1 MSTESNFGII
11 PTFDSDW
18 DDEPQNDNPVGKAKE
33 KPSFVFDNRGN
44 IVFCDHNV
52 FEVLTKDDEW
62 EGVFAFDEFSQKKMV
77 MKKIPGTRGNPNMF
91 KPRQLR
97 DQDYLE
103 TLRWMNRN
111 MWVRASKN
119 VVCDA
124 VDSSCHYNSFSP
136 VKNWL
141 EDCAKLD
148 GVGNYAESLIYT
160 WAERMLGVKPENDD
174 QAVYVSQV
182 GICWLIS
189 AVARVFDP
197 GCKADGV
204 LILEGNQGIGKSTA
218 LRLLCGA
225 EWFGDALPHI
235 GSKDASD
242 YLRGKWI
249 IELAE
254 LSNVSKAEVEVVK
267 AFISRNEECYRPA
280 YGRSEVVFP
289 RQCIF
294 AGTTNKA
301 DYLRDETG
309 NRRFWPLKCQRID
322 RNTIKKEREL
332 LWGAAVKLYRD
343 GVEWWLGDSV
353 EAIAK
358 VEQANRLSIDEWTGP
373 VTEYCAN
380 ETHVSTIDVAK
391 HLGLE
396 VKDINRMVSNR
407 IISILTTIGFERM
420 GVFSNGER
428 RGRAKFFRPNTQK
441 AMKLDDEV
449 F

>member
-1 MSTESNFGII
+1 M
-11 PTFDSDW
+11 
-18 DDEPQNDNPVGKAKE
+18 
-33 KPSFVFDNRGN
+33 
-44 IVFCDHNV
+44 
-52 FEVLTKDDEW
+52 
-62 EGVFAFDEFSQKKMV
+62 
-77 MKKIPGTRGNPNMF
+77 
-91 KPRQLR
+91 
-97 DQDYLE
+97 
-103 TLRWMNRN
+103 
-111 MWVRASKN
+111 
-119 VVCDA
+119 
-124 VDSSCHYNSFSP
+124 
-136 VKNWL
+136 
-141 EDCAKLD
+141 
-148 GVGNYAESLIYT
+148 
-160 WAERMLGVKPENDD
+160 
-174 QAVYVSQV
+174 
-182 GICWLIS
+182 
-189 AVARVFDP
+189 
-197 GCKADGV
+197 
-204 LILEGNQGIGKSTA
+204 
-218 LRLLCGA
+218 CGA

-267 AFISRNEECYRPA
+267 AFISRNEERYRPA